1 MPIFLNIF
9 SYNMKSFVVKKL
21 IGKKSP
27 GKPQGWLP
35 RMRTRMFPGPAQSS
49 LSLCPKHPL
58 PCLPVQQGWGRAERS
73 RILFT
78 LPDRIAFPTS
88 PEFSKYSLGR
98 AFAAGQEGGG
108 K

>member
-1 MPIFLNIF
+1 MAAKDEDPYVPRTCTKFLE
-9 SYNMKSFVVKKL
+9 SVSKTPL
-21 IGKKSP
+21 T
-27 GKPQGWLP
+27 LP
-35 RMRTRMFPGPAQSS
+35 
-49 LSLCPKHPL
+49 
-58 PCLPVQQGWGRAERS
+58 PVQQGWGRAERS

-108 K
+108 R